1 MTHIID
7 GKLIAEEILLSIKKE
22 VEEKFKFINIRPKI
36 ATVLIGNNPASEIY
50 VKAKLRAAEK
60 VGISTELVIF
70 KEAIDNEKLREI
82 IISLNKRPDITG
94 ILVQLPLPNRLDEQ
108 IIFETIDYRKDVD
121 AFGIHNTGLLN
132 HWKSKIMP
140 CTPQGILYVLKKH
153 LKDLSGKKAVV
164 IGRSIIVGRPMAS
177 ILIKENCTVTIAH
190 SKTINIKEEC
200 LQADILIAATG
211 IPNLVKAGWV
221 KKNAFVVDV
230 GISRVNNKLVGDV
243 AFENVIGT
251 ASFITPVPGGIG
263 PLTIANLLLNTLKLY
278 LIQNNLSSDDFIIK

>member
-70 KEAIDNEKLREI
+70 KEDIDNEKLREI

-94 ILVQLPLPNRLDEQ
+94 ILVQLPLPNCLDEQ

-211 IPNLVKAGWV
+211 IPNLVKAG
-221 KKNAFVVDV
+221 
-230 GISRVNNKLVGDV
+230 
-243 AFENVIGT
+243 
-251 ASFITPVPGGIG
+251 
-263 PLTIANLLLNTLKLY
+263 
-278 LIQNNLSSDDFIIK
+278 

>member
-1 MTHIID
+1 
-7 GKLIAEEILLSIKKE
+7 
-22 VEEKFKFINIRPKI
+22 
-36 ATVLIGNNPASEIY
+36 
-50 VKAKLRAAEK
+50 
-60 VGISTELVIF
+60 
-70 KEAIDNEKLREI
+70 
-82 IISLNKRPDITG
+82 
-94 ILVQLPLPNRLDEQ
+94 
-108 IIFETIDYRKDVD
+108 
-121 AFGIHNTGLLN
+121 
-132 HWKSKIMP
+132 
-140 CTPQGILYVLKKH
+140 
-153 LKDLSGKKAVV
+153 
-164 IGRSIIVGRPMAS
+164 MAS

-211 IPNLVKAGWV
+211 IPNLVKAEWV

-263 PLTIANLLLNTLKLY
+263 PLTVANLLLNTLKLY

>member
-70 KEAIDNEKLREI
+70 KEDIDNEKLREI

-140 CTPQGILYVLKKH
+140 CTPQGIIICFKKTPQRFIW
-153 LKDLSGKKAVV
+153 KKSC
-164 IGRSIIVGRPMAS
+164 RYR
-177 ILIKENCTVTIAH
+177 
-190 SKTINIKEEC
+190 
-200 LQADILIAATG
+200 
-211 IPNLVKAGWV
+211 
-221 KKNAFVVDV
+221 
-230 GISRVNNKLVGDV
+230 
-243 AFENVIGT
+243 
-251 ASFITPVPGGIG
+251 
-263 PLTIANLLLNTLKLY
+263 
-278 LIQNNLSSDDFIIK
+278 